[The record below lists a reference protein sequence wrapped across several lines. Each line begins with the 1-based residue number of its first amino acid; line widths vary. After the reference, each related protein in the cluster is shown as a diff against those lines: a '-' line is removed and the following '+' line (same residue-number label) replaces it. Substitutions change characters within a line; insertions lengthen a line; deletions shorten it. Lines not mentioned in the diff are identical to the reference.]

1 MTDQLTDDPC
11 GEPLPDDVV
20 RGLEEFNAGRYFEQ
34 HETLEPVWRAEMRP
48 VRELYRGILQIG
60 LACLQ
65 IERGN
70 AVGAVKMIDRATRWL
85 QLFRPACQTVDV
97 DRLLADAAVLRNEIE
112 RAGFDHVER
121 VNRSLFPKV
130 QILSRYKLSPSAFA

>member
-11 GEPLPDDVV
+11 GEPLPDSVV

-34 HETLEPVWRAEMRP
+34 HETLEPVWRAERRP

-70 AVGAVKMIDRATRWL
+70 AVGAVKMIDRAARWL
-85 QLFRPACQTVDV
+85 QLFRPACRTVDV
-97 DRLLADAAVLRNEIE
+97 DRLLIDAAALRNEIE

-121 VNRSLFPKV
+121 VNRGLFPKV
-130 QILSRYKLSPSAFA
+130 RFG